1 MTEDAAEAG
10 RVTILLTSPRV
21 APGLLTRA
29 AWQALEAAFAIGAAG
44 TPAGGTA
51 GSSSTPD
58 PARGAAGASSTPD
71 PAGGAAG
78 SSSTLD
84 LAGGAAG
91 SSSTPAGDPS
101 TPASS
106 LPPPAGAERV
116 LRADV
121 QAVVGSGLAVTQV
134 DGGVAEH
141 WGWLSAAASAGRAV
155 AWLAGDDG
163 EPGLLRVV
171 ADQLAREPRPAYDVE
186 ILHGSYDVPGS
197 RLIDLVRVMDR
208 LRRNCPWDQ
217 EQTHESLAKYLLE
230 ETYETLEAID
240 TGDRDHLREELGDL
254 LLQVAFHS
262 RVAEDDGDEGF
273 TIDDVAGGIVEK
285 LIRRHPHVFGTV
297 AAADAAAVEAN
308 WETIKAAE
316 KQRSSVLEGIPL
328 ALPALALADKVLGR
342 ATKILP
348 TDAPTPAPAD
358 ASAPVNAPADAPSP
372 ADAVTPSDA
381 GRDAERIGQQ
391 LLAIVR
397 EARAAGVDA
406 EQALRT
412 AVAALT
418 DQIRAAENT

>member
-1 MTEDAAEAG
+1 MPGDAKG
-10 RVTILLTSPRV
+10 GIKVVLTSPRV

-29 AWQALEAAFAIGAAG
+29 AWTALADAIEIGAAG
-44 TPAGGTA
+44 TPSTA
-51 GSSSTPD
+51 GS
-58 PARGAAGASSTPD
+58 PASAGTSASAGAAASAGSPASAGAAGASS
-71 PAGGAAG
+71 
-78 SSSTLD
+78 
-84 LAGGAAG
+84 
-91 SSSTPAGDPS
+91 
-101 TPASS
+101 
-106 LPPPAGAERV
+106 LPGPAGAGRV

-121 QAVVGSGLAVTQV
+121 EAVVGSGLPVTQV

-141 WGWLSAAASAGRAV
+141 WGWLSAAAAEGRQV
-155 AWLAGDDG
+155 AWLVGDDG

-171 ADQLAREPRPAYDVE
+171 ADQLAREPRPGYDVE
-186 ILHGSYDVPGS
+186 ILHGSYDVPGA

-240 TGDRDHLREELGDL
+240 TGDREHLREELGDL

-262 RVAEDDGDEGF
+262 RVAEDAGDEGF

-285 LIRRHPHVFGTV
+285 LIRRHPHVFGSV
-297 AAADAAAVEAN
+297 DAADAAAVEAN

-342 ATKILP
+342 AAKVLP
-348 TDAPTPAPAD
+348 SEPPAVGDEDLGA
-358 ASAPVNAPADAPSP
+358 
-372 ADAVTPSDA
+372 
-381 GRDAERIGQQ
+381 Q
-391 LLAIVR
+391 LLELVR
-397 EARAAGVDA
+397 EARARGVDA

-412 AVAALT
+412 AVGALA
-418 DQIRAAENT
+418 DQIRATESTA